1 MDQHEPGNDLHIPV
15 DTPPRL
21 NVHKT
26 FCEVYDVLLTGF
38 VGSVKVVCPLG
49 SRNISKLMVK
59 MYKMVKMYFFVSN
72 YTHTKSVNKKTYTHK
87 T

>member
-1 MDQHEPGNDLHIPV
+1 MDQHEPDNDLHIPV
-15 DTPPRL
+15 DTPPKL

-49 SRNISKLMVK
+49 SRNISKLTEWSK
-59 MYKMVKMYFFVSN
+59 CTFSFQI
-72 YTHTKSVNKKTYTHK
+72 THTQNQ
-87 T
+87 